1 MENSQKPLANVR
13 SGICNLNKFI
23 IPHFCIF
30 WKILKYPEELL
41 LANMN
46 QFIPIFVS
54 YERERQNPFFQ
65 TKTH

>member
-30 WKILKYPEELL
+30 WKILLNINKFKTPILYLKL
-41 LANMN
+41 MN
-46 QFIPIFVS
+46 DS
-54 YERERQNPFFQ
+54 
-65 TKTH
+65 